1 MRHIRWIAAASAIAT
16 AFILGCGS
24 GDNPVS
30 PTDQQPVLGSIAPD
44 SGNVGTAVDVR
55 GQYFAAGAVV
65 MFGNQPAARVALISH
80 TLVRAYAP
88 DGLVL
93 GQSYAVSI
101 RNASSPASEASR
113 SYKAVGPQLQV
124 VNGVSRPSGLPGS
137 TCIFEGKSFGDLTG
151 KGTVYFTGSGGPTAA
166 AVESGNWHNEYI
178 IATVPNDAQSGPV
191 WVTTPLGSTASINFV
206 VSEQTSFS
214 PSVIAWTP
222 TTSLPSPSQGH
233 GAHFIEIDNGGS
245 TDDVVFVTG
254 GADGT
259 PTSRP
264 DVLVGTIGATGQIT
278 AWTATTALPEARAF
292 HATATATPWNALV
305 DTLAAGYLYVIGGN
319 DASGT
324 VRTTVLYTSVAKDH
338 SLGGWAETTPLP
350 VPLHSAGATV
360 LRSWLYV
367 VGGATTGDTP
377 VATAYRA
384 RIEFDGTLGPWQQM
398 TSLPQARAYAPL
410 VQFAGNLY
418 VLGGDTGTSAPASNN
433 TSPNETKSILYQD
446 IDLRTGGLKNSS
458 WLSAGSQ
465 LIKADSKHSVIVAS
479 GWLLA
484 SGGLYNGA
492 ASSATEHQ
500 YAEIQPDGSVTSFNG
515 ATGSQTITSA
525 GGVPFYNHAAIT
537 YVDGS
542 SVSHVLIIGGANV
555 TDPAHPTA
563 GCYFY

>member
-1 MRHIRWIAAASAIAT
+1 MRHYRWIAAAMSIAT
-16 AFILGCGS
+16 AIALACGE
-24 GDNPVS
+24 DPVS
-30 PTDQQPVLGSIAPD
+30 PTDKQPVLGSIAPD
-44 SGNVGTAVDVR
+44 SGNVGTAIDVH
-55 GQYFAAGAVV
+55 GQDFAPGAVV
-65 MFGNQPAARVALISH
+65 TFGAKTASKVTYISSSV
-80 TLVRAYAP
+80 VRAYAP

-93 GQSYAVSI
+93 GQHYAVSI
-101 RNASSPASEASR
+101 RNASSPASDASR
-113 SYKAVGPQLQV
+113 SYKAVAPALLV

-137 TCIFEGKSFGDLTG
+137 TCIFEGRSFGDLTG
-151 KGTVYFTGSGGPTAA
+151 KGSVYFTGAGGPTAA
-166 AVESGNWHNEYI
+166 TVESGNWHNEYI
-178 IATVPNDAQSGPV
+178 IATVPTDAQSGPV
-191 WVTTPLGSTASINFV
+191 WVTTPTGSTDSINFV
-206 VSEQTSFS
+206 ISEQTSFS

-222 TTSLPSPSQGH
+222 TTSLPVPSQGH
-233 GAHFIEIDNGGS
+233 GAHYIEIDNGGS
-245 TDDVVFVTG
+245 TDNIVYVTG

-259 PTSRP
+259 PTPRP
-264 DVLVGTIGATGQIT
+264 DVLMGEISATGQIT
-278 AWTATTALPEARAF
+278 AWTPATSLSEARAF
-292 HATATATPWNALV
+292 HASATATPWNALV
-305 DTLAAGYLYVIGGN
+305 DTVAAGYLYAIGGD

-324 VRTTVLYTSVAKDH
+324 VRATVFYTPVEKDH
-338 SLGGWAETTPLP
+338 SLGGWSETTPLP

-367 VGGATTGDTP
+367 VGGATTGNVP

-384 RIEFDGTLGPWQQM
+384 RIEFDGTLGAWQQM

-418 VLGGDTGTSAPASNN
+418 VLGGDTGTSAPGSNN
-433 TSPNETKSILYQD
+433 VSANATKSILYQE
-446 IDLRTGGLKNSS
+446 IDLRSGGLKNNS
-458 WLSAGSQ
+458 WLANSQ
-465 LIKADSKHSVIVAS
+465 LIKADAKHSVIVAG

-500 YAEIQPDGSVTSFNG
+500 YAAINPDGSVTSFNG

-537 YVDGS
+537 YIDGS
-542 SVSHVLIIGGANV
+542 GVAHVIIIGGANV

>member
-1 MRHIRWIAAASAIAT
+1 MRHFRWIAAAVSIAT
-16 AFILGCGS
+16 AFALACG
-24 GDNPVS
+24 DDPVS
-30 PTDQQPVLGSIAPD
+30 PSDQQPVLSSIAPD

-55 GQYFAAGAVV
+55 GQYFASGAVV
-65 MFGNQPAARVALISH
+65 MFGNKPAAKVSVIS
-80 TLVRAYAP
+80 TRQVRAYAP

-93 GQSYAVSI
+93 GQHYSITI
-101 RNASSPASEASR
+101 RNQSSPASDASR
-113 SYKAVGPQLQV
+113 AYKAVGPELLV

-137 TCIFEGKSFGDLTG
+137 TCIFEGRSFGDLFG

-166 AVESGNWHNEYI
+166 IVESGNWHNEYI
-178 IATVPNDAQSGPV
+178 IAAVPGDAQSGPV
-191 WVTTPLGSTASINFV
+191 WVTTPLGSTESINFV
-206 VSEQTSFS
+206 ISEQTSFS

-233 GAHFIEIDNGGS
+233 GAHFLEIDNAGS
-245 TDDVVFVTG
+245 TDDVVYVTG

-259 PTSRP
+259 PTARP
-264 DVLVGTIGATGQIT
+264 DVLVGTIGATGHIT
-278 AWTATTALPEARAF
+278 AWNATTSLPEARAF

-305 DTLAAGYLYVIGGN
+305 DTLAAGYLYVIGGD
-319 DASGT
+319 DASGA
-324 VRTTVLYTSVAKDH
+324 VRSTVLFTSVGQDQ

-350 VPLHSAGATV
+350 VALHSAGATV

-367 VGGATTGDTP
+367 VGGATTGDAP

-384 RIEFDGTLGPWQQM
+384 RIQFDGTLGPWQSM

-418 VLGGDTGTSAPASNN
+418 ILGGDTGTSAPGSNN
-433 TSPNETKSILYQD
+433 TSPNATKSILYQE
-446 IDLRTGGLKNSS
+446 IDLRTGGLKDSS

-465 LIKADSKHSVIVAS
+465 LIKADAKHSVIVAS

-555 TDPAHPTA
+555 TDPSHPTA